1 MNLKYIC
8 IKNDPNNNHS
18 NMGKYSR
25 AHYFTPGKIYDVLFV
40 SGNYFSKNDK
50 LQVKQFSEW
59 MFNTDKFK
67 MVEVSKWR
75 EQQLNEILK

>member
-8 IKNDPNNNHS
+8 IQNDPN
-18 NMGKYSR
+18 KFSR
-25 AHYFTPGKIYDVLFV
+25 CHYFTPGKIYDVLFV

-50 LQVKQFSEW
+50 LQVKQFSHW
-59 MFNTDKFK
+59 MFYTNKFK
-67 MVEVSKWR
+67 MVEVTKWR

>member
-8 IKNDPNNNHS
+8 IKNDPN
-18 NMGKYSR
+18 KYSR

-50 LQVKQFSEW
+50 LQVKQFTEW

-75 EQQLNEILK
+75 ENQLDEILK

>member
-8 IKNDPNNNHS
+8 IKNDPN
-18 NMGKYSR
+18 KFSR
-25 AHYFTPGKIYDVLFV
+25 CHHFTPGKIYDVLFV
-40 SGNYFSKNDK
+40 GGNYFSKNDK

-67 MVEVSKWR
+67 MVEVTKWR
-75 EQQLNEILK
+75 QKQLDNLLK